1 MANDTP
7 MNMGNTTGASGPSGM
22 SATTTDSDMVDN
34 DDVIDTLN
42 DLLETSRDGEY
53 GFNTSAEHATSPEL
67 KTMLMRHAGECR
79 EGALELQALIKQLG
93 GDTDEG
99 GSIGGA
105 LHRGWVSVKGV
116 LSGHSDLSMLE
127 ECERGEDAA
136 VASYRKALKQNL
148 PVSVRTVVERQAQGT
163 QRNHD
168 QIKAMRDS
176 LKARS

>member
-1 MANDTP
+1 MANDTS
-7 MNMGNTTGASGPSGM
+7 MNMGNTNTG
-22 SATTTDSDMVDN
+22 DMADN

-42 DLLETSRDGEY
+42 DLIETSRDGEY

-79 EGALELQALIKQLG
+79 EAALELQALIKQLG
-93 GDTDEG
+93 GDADEG
-99 GSIGGA
+99 GSISGA

-148 PVSVRTVVERQAQGT
+148 PASIRTVVERQAQGT

-176 LKARS
+176 LKANS